1 MHFQKGNNLN
11 NMKQTH
17 STTDQST
24 ILVVDDD
31 RTTLMVLETRLQQQG
46 YKVLT
51 AADGKTACEIIK
63 KMHQIIDVILL
74 DRMMPGM
81 DGIEVVEWLHQQN
94 NITKPPV
101 IMQTGADN
109 LKQIQEGI
117 EAGVFYYLTKPIEEA
132 ILKSVV
138 ISAIRESKQ
147 HRILNVELQRHRTS
161 FKLMDRCVFHFHTIT
176 EAENIACFVAN
187 CFPEPSKVLSA
198 IAELTINAVE
208 HGLLAVS
215 YDDKTQLIKSGTWLE
230 ELERRSNLPEF
241 RNKKVELIFSR
252 EDNKNIIKISDP
264 GKGFNWIK
272 FLNVDPA
279 RAMDNHGRG
288 IARANMA
295 FSDLQYNKE
304 GNQLLATMDES
315 VKATLDW

>member
-1 MHFQKGNNLN
+1 VHFQKGDNLN
-11 NMKQTH
+11 NMKQTNI
-17 STTDQST
+17 TPDQST

-31 RTTLMVLETRLQQQG
+31 RTTLMVLETRLKQQG

-51 AADGKTACEIIK
+51 AVDGKSACEVIK
-63 KMHQIIDVILL
+63 KMHEVIDAILL

-81 DGIEVVEWLHQQN
+81 DGIEVVKWLHQQKH
-94 NITKPPV
+94 ITKPPV

-117 EAGVFYYLTKPIEEA
+117 EAGVFYYLTKPIDEN

-138 ISAIRESKQ
+138 ISAVRESKQ
-147 HRILNVELQRHRTS
+147 HRILSIELQRHRIS
-161 FKLMDRCVFHFHTIT
+161 FKLMDRCVFHFRTIT

-187 CFPEPSKVLSA
+187 CFPEPSNVLSA

-230 ELERRSNLPEF
+230 ELERRGNLPETI
-241 RNKKVELIFSR
+241 NKKVELIFSR
-252 EDNKNIIKISDP
+252 EESKTIIKISDP

-272 FLNVDPA
+272 YLNVDPA

-288 IARANMA
+288 IARANMI